1 MPRKLIPLLL
11 LAICAVPGLA
21 QAVDWESADRIRE
34 IASDFARSQSG
45 PDVQVHA
52 GALDNRL
59 RLPTC
64 AQAPQAFVAPG
75 SSGRGAM
82 SVGVRCE
89 SPVAWTLYVPVRISQ
104 SLPVLVLTRS
114 LARGETITADAIAP
128 QTRDASTLPFGYIT
142 DPNQVIGAVLQ
153 RPLAIGTVL
162 SPEMVK
168 SARIIRRGQQVTLVG
183 RVGGLEVRAAGTAM
197 SDAGR
202 GERIQVRNSHSHR
215 TIEGIVSNANTVE
228 VRL

>member
-1 MPRKLIPLLL
+1 MPLKLILLF
-11 LAICAVPGLA
+11 LAACAAPVLA
-21 QAVDWESADRIRE
+21 QAAGWEPADRIRE
-34 IASDFARSQSG
+34 IASNFARTQSG

-52 GALDNRL
+52 GALDQRL
-59 RLPTC
+59 RLPAC

-142 DPNQVIGAVLQ
+142 DPDQVIGAVLQ

-162 SPEMVK
+162 SPEMVR
-168 SARIIRRGQQVTLVG
+168 SARIVHRGQQVTLVG
-183 RVGGLEVRAAGTAM
+183 RVGGLEVRATGTALA
-197 SDAGR
+197 DAGR
-202 GERIQVRNSHSHR
+202 GERVQVRNSHSQR
-215 TIEGIVSNANTVE
+215 TVEGVVSGAGTVE
-228 VRL
+228 VQL

>member
-1 MPRKLIPLLL
+1 MPRQLIPLLF
-11 LAICAVPGLA
+11 LAICAGPGLA
-21 QAVDWESADRIRE
+21 QGADWESAGRIRE
-34 IASDFARSQSG
+34 IASNFARTQSG

-59 RLPTC
+59 RLPVC

-89 SPVAWTLYVPVRISQ
+89 APVAWTLYVPVRISQ
-104 SLPVLVLTRS
+104 SLKVLVLARS
-114 LARGETITADAIAP
+114 LARGETITADAIAT
-128 QTRDASTLPFGYIT
+128 QTRDASTLPFGYVT

-153 RPLAIGTVL
+153 RPLSIGTVL

-183 RVGGLEVRAAGTAM
+183 HAGGLEVRAEGTALA
-197 SDAGR
+197 DAGR

-215 TIEGIVSNANTVE
+215 TVEGTVCNANTVE
-228 VRL
+228 VQL